1 MKNSLKIALVA
12 LGVTCFIYV
21 GCKKTDLQPVNQP
34 AKTQGDQNAM
44 ASKIAN
50 DFLKAFSSPSGK
62 SSLKTNAS
70 GLSVMSTAQ
79 CGDFTITP
87 IDKFFMRG
95 DTSVSLKGKSI
106 FTFTCSEGNEKSAYG
121 PDGYTFADTL
131 YTTESG
137 KGFANNFEDF
147 QKYKAISIPNT
158 TSYSIVGNTHAFGRF
173 AIVGEKGITE
183 YHDFSTKYEL
193 NGGGTMAMKDSPA
206 TLTGKVDFRCV
217 QTNIYP
223 SSPDKNSS
231 FTYAGFMDIQ
241 KDVILSYFFVEGER
255 AYMKYE
261 LDPVTKKIISGP
273 TKVDFDSVK

>member
-1 MKNSLKIALVA
+1 MKNSLKIALIA

-21 GCKKTDLQPVNQP
+21 GCKKSDLQPTNP
-34 AKTQGDQNAM
+34 SAKTQGDQNAM
-44 ASKIAN
+44 VTKIAL
-50 DFLKAFSSPSGK
+50 DFFKSFSSGK

-70 GLSVMSTAQ
+70 GLRVMSTPQ

-95 DTSVSLKGKSI
+95 DTSVTLKGKSI
-106 FTFTCSEGNEKSAYG
+106 FTSTCSKGNENSPWG
-121 PDGYTFADTL
+121 PDGYISADTL

-137 KGFANNFEDF
+137 KGFANTLEDF
-147 QKYKAISIPNT
+147 QKYTAVSIPNT
-158 TSYSIVGNTHAFGRF
+158 NSYSIVGNMHAWGRF
-173 AIVGEKGITE
+173 ALVGEKGITE
-183 YHDFSTKYEL
+183 HLDFSTKYEL
-193 NGGGTMAMKDSPA
+193 NGGGTMAMKDTPA
-206 TLTGKVDFRCV
+206 TLTGRIDFRCA
-217 QTNIYP
+217 QTNVYT
-223 SSPDKNSS
+223 SSPEKNAS
-231 FTYAGFMDIQ
+231 FTYAGFMVIQ

>member
-1 MKNSLKIALVA
+1 MKNSLKIALIA

-21 GCKKTDLQPVNQP
+21 GCKKSDLQPDNQS
-34 AKTQGDQNAM
+34 AKSQGDQNAM
-44 ASKIAN
+44 VSKIAV
-50 DFLKAFSSPSGK
+50 DFFKSFSSPSGK

-70 GLSVMSTAQ
+70 GLGVMSTPQ

-95 DTSVSLKGKSI
+95 DTSVTLKGKYI
-106 FTFTCSEGNEKSAYG
+106 FTSTCSEGNENSPYG
-121 PDGYTFADTL
+121 PDGYTSADTL
-131 YTTESG
+131 FTTESG
-137 KGFANNFEDF
+137 KGFANTLESF
-147 QKYKAISIPNT
+147 QKYKAITVPNT
-158 TSYSIVGNTHAFGRF
+158 HMYNIIGNMYIWGRF

-183 YHDFSTKYEL
+183 HHDFSTRYEL
-193 NGGGTMAMKDSPA
+193 NGGGDMAMKDSPA
-206 TLTGKVDFRCV
+206 TLTGQIDFRCA
-217 QTNIYP
+217 QTSVYA
-223 SSPDKNSS
+223 SSPEKNSS
-231 FTYAGFMDIQ
+231 FTYAGFMVIK